1 MLSRI
6 CADGETDRQGRSSLL
21 GVVASGIVLLAQ
33 IVATSDQVRST
44 RARSKK
50 IAILAGLLREL
61 PATDAPIAVSYL
73 SGQPLQDRL
82 GAGYATVYGI
92 EEEPAGEAALALTEV
107 DATLEE
113 LAATSG
119 PGSEAAK
126 AELLSTLF
134 ARATPAEQDFLR
146 DLILRNLRQG
156 ALEGVMADAV
166 AEAIDANAGAVRRA
180 AMLAGSLTTVAT
192 DALVNGPAVL
202 DAYALQV
209 GTPLQPMLAKT
220 AESPAAAVEALGTAA
235 VEWKLDGLRVQVH
248 RDGGEVRV
256 FTRNLNDITKR
267 VPEIVTMARALPLQQ
282 VILDGEALIVGGDGT
297 PESFQDSMSRFGTDN
312 TSGQLTPFY
321 FDILHLDGADLI
333 DRPTLERRNA
343 LESVIPADQ
352 RIDAIITSE
361 PGEATAYYDE
371 AVGAFYEGVVIKQID
386 APYEAG
392 RRGGAW
398 LKVKPAH
405 TLDLVILAAEWGSGR
420 RQGWLSNL
428 HLGARDPKADGFVML
443 GKTFKGL
450 TDEMLTWQT
459 ERFLEIEDHREGHI
473 VYLKP
478 QIVYEIAFD
487 GVQRS
492 PRYPGGVALRF
503 ARVKGHREDKD
514 PEDADTI
521 DDVRAILE
529 RRTRNR

>member
-1 MLSRI
+1 
-6 CADGETDRQGRSSLL
+6 
-21 GVVASGIVLLAQ
+21 VLLAQ
-33 IVATSDQVRST
+33 IVETSDQVRCT
-44 RARSKK
+44 PARSKK
-50 IAILAGLLREL
+50 IAILADLLRGTS
-61 PATDAPIAVSYL
+61 AADAPIAVAYL
-73 SGQPLQDRL
+73 TGQPLQDRL
-82 GAGYATVYGI
+82 GAGYAAVYAI
-92 EEEPAGEAALALTEV
+92 EEPPADSAALTVVEV
-107 DATLEE
+107 DATL
-113 LAATSG
+113 ARIADTSG
-119 PGSEAAK
+119 AGSKAAK
-126 AELLSTLF
+126 AELLASLF
-134 ARATPAEQDFLR
+134 AAATGAEQDFLR
-146 DLILRNLRQG
+146 GLILRNLRQG

-166 AEAIDANAGAVRRA
+166 AEAIDADAGAVRRA

-202 DAYALQV
+202 DRYRLQV

-220 AESPAAAVEALGTAA
+220 AESPAAAIESLGRAA

-248 RDGGEVRV
+248 RDGEVVRV
-256 FTRNLNDITKR
+256 FTRNLNDITDR
-267 VPEIVTMARALPLQQ
+267 VPEIVARARSLPLER
-282 VILDGEALIVGGDGT
+282 VILDGEALIVGGDGA
-297 PESFQDSMSRFGTDN
+297 PESFQDSMSRFGTDD
-312 TSGQLTPFY
+312 TSRQLTPFY

-333 DRPTLERRNA
+333 DLPTLERRTA
-343 LESVIPADQ
+343 LESVVPTDQ
-352 RIDAIITSE
+352 RIDAIVTAE

-428 HLGARDPKADGFVML
+428 HLGARDPEGDGFVML

-459 ERFLEIEDHREGHI
+459 ERFLEIEDHREGHV

-478 QIVYEIAFD
+478 RIVYEIAFD

-503 ARVKGHREDKD
+503 ARVKGYREDKD

-521 DDVRAILE
+521 DDVRAVLE
-529 RRTRNR
+529 RRG